1 MKPKILALIPAR
13 GGSKGLSRKN
23 VLNLN
28 GKPLIGW
35 TIEAA
40 QKSKY
45 ISKVVL
51 SSDDKEIIEVA
62 KRMRCEVPFIR
73 PASLA
78 QDNST
83 SIDVVL
89 HALENLEEFD
99 YVVMLQPT
107 SPLRNTE
114 DIDSCIKYVLDQD
127 INMCVSVTKADKSPF
142 WMYWI
147 KDEKLTPILSQK
159 KMILRRQELPA
170 SYVLNGAIYVAKVS
184 KFLEVKTFF
193 TEDTH
198 SFVMPKERSLDIDDI
213 YDFKLCEILLEK

>member
-1 MKPKILALIPAR
+1 MKPKILAVIPAR
-13 GGSKGLSRKN
+13 GGSKGLPRKN

-40 QKSKY
+40 QQSKY
-45 ISKVVL
+45 ISKVIL
-51 SSDDKEIIEVA
+51 SSDDEEIIEVA
-62 KRMRCEVPFIR
+62 KRMRCEVPFTR

-78 QDNST
+78 QDDST

-89 HALENLEEFD
+89 HALEYLEGFD
-99 YVVMLQPT
+99 YVVLLQPT
-107 SPLRNTE
+107 SPLRNVE
-114 DIDSCIKYVLDQD
+114 DIDTCIKYVLEKNMD
-127 INMCVSVTKADKSPF
+127 ICVSVTESDKSPF

-159 KMILRRQELPA
+159 QMILRRQELPI

-184 KFLEVKTFF
+184 KFLDVKTFF

-198 SFVMPKERSLDIDDI
+198 SFVMPKERSLDIDDMN
-213 YDFKLCEILLEK
+213 DFRLCEILLKK